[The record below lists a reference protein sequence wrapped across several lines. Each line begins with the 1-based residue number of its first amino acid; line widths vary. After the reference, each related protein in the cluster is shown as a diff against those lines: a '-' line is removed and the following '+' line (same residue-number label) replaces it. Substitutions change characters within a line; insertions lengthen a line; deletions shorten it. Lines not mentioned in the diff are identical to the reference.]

1 MENPKTQNKPVDGP
15 LTSETR
21 NYTSRPYKP
30 ILDKGKCLLG
40 AIIALSLAV
49 ACGTPKEI
57 PVETKIEYRDSVRIE
72 TVLDTIEVYRTR
84 LERVRDYTGLTDML
98 VMETEGAKATA
109 WVDTTENVLKGTLE
123 DKQVPVQAVVPHQ
136 LEYHQRDS
144 VITKEIIKTVE
155 IEKEKKVYP
164 RWLVLL
170 STLGIL
176 LTCVEGFRIYGK
188 LKKKLPLG

>member
-1 MENPKTQNKPVDGP
+1 MKNPKTRNKPVGTIKTP
-15 LTSETR
+15 EMS
-21 NYTSRPYKP
+21 NYTYKCYASK
-30 ILDKGKCLLG
+30 LKRFTGLVG
-40 AIIALSLAV
+40 AISLLL
-49 ACGTPKEI
+49 ACAPAKEI

-72 TVLDTIEVYRTR
+72 TVLDTIGVYRTR
-84 LERVRDYTGLTDML
+84 LERVRDYAGLTDVL

-155 IEKEKKVYP
+155 IEKEKKIYP

-170 STLGIL
+170 SILGIT
-176 LTCVEGFRIYGK
+176 LTCLEGFRLYLKI
-188 LKKKLPLG
+188 KKKFPL

>member
-1 MENPKTQNKPVDGP
+1 MENPNSQNKPVGTIKTP
-15 LTSETR
+15 EMS
-21 NYTSRPYKP
+21 NYTP
-30 ILDKGKCLLG
+30 KCYASKLKRFTGLVG
-40 AIIALSLAV
+40 AISLLL
-49 ACGTPKEI
+49 ACAPVKEI

-84 LERVRDYTGLTDML
+84 LERVRDYAGLTDVL

-170 STLGIL
+170 SILGII
-176 LTCVEGFRIYGK
+176 LTGLEGFKIYLK
-188 LKKKLPLG
+188 IKKKLPLG